1 MQSLTLIQEISIAIL
16 PILLAITVHEAAH
29 GLAADKLGD
38 HTARMAGR
46 VTINPLK
53 HIDLFGTIILPI
65 GMYAIS
71 GFMFGWAKPVPV
83 NWKNLRNPRRDTA
96 LVALA
101 GPMANFGM
109 LLLWTIALVISV
121 SLPENV
127 SWLAVPLR
135 YMANFGILINA
146 ILMALNLLPI
156 LPLDGGRV
164 FNSIL
169 PAKLSVLYSKTEP
182 WGFFVLIALLLTNL
196 LSAILM
202 PLVGF
207 LRLLS
212 MQIIGIIL

>member
-121 SLPENV
+121 SLPENM